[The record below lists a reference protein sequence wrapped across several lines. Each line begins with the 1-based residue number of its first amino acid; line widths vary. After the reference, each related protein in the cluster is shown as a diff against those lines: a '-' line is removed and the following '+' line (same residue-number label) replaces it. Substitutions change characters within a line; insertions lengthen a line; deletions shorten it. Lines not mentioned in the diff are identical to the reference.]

1 MFLSEASRVN
11 KVENLAGA
19 WVSLSGNSLGCGH
32 LRHLTQMLWQRSI
45 LPFIR
50 VACWCA
56 YSNAVQHQLQ
66 PLTALFQKHCHPVPN
81 DAITGSDA
89 ADAVMADADL
99 GTADDATGDDT
110 DAAADLDTA
119 DDALTE
125 LVQSLQYWTYRT
137 L

>member
-56 YSNAVQHQLQ
+56 NSNAVQHQLQ
-66 PLTALFQKHCHPVPN
+66 PLTALFQKHSHPVPN
-81 DAITGSDA
+81 GAITVDTAADADA
-89 ADAVMADADL
+89 ADATAD
-99 GTADDATGDDT
+99 ADDATADADDT
-110 DAAADLDTA
+110 GDAK
-119 DDALTE
+119 
-125 LVQSLQYWTYRT
+125 
-137 L
+137 